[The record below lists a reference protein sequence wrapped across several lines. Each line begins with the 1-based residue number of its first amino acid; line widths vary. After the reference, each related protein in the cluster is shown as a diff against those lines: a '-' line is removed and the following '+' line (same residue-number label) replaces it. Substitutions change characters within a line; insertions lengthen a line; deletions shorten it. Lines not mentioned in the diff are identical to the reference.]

1 MAQRRSVH
9 IQIVPNTWLGR
20 LLAVAAAAVLLVL
33 AFFFLSFVLI
43 MLGVVLLA
51 GLLRLLVPTRRPGAQ
66 AADGAI
72 EGQYTVERDEPKPI
86 DSEKQITPKE

>member
-43 MLGVVLLA
+43 VLGVVLMA
-51 GLLRLLVPTRRPGAQ
+51 GLIRLLVPTRKARAQ
-66 AADGAI
+66 DSDGAI
-72 EGQYTVERDEPKPI
+72 EGQYTVEPDEPRPI
-86 DSEKQITPKE
+86 NSEKQITPKE

>member
-1 MAQRRSVH
+1 MH

-33 AFFFLSFVLI
+33 AFFFLSFVLV

-51 GLLRLLVPTRRPGAQ
+51 GLIRLLVPTRPAGAQ

-72 EGQYTVERDEPKPI
+72 AGQYTVEREEPKPI